1 MKQLQ
6 EIENYIESSLNIK
19 LKRKTRKRKYAYARA
34 LYFKLAKEYTKYNLT
49 EIGGSMNVNHATVL
63 HAINNIFPVI
73 LRYDETLR
81 DIYED
86 YKFENKYKNTNVRE
100 NYLSLM
106 KENVGLRTELKENL
120 LDNATGK
127 RFIDLVTRIP
137 EDKRDYIYDKLE
149 IMVSAVEEEV

>member
-6 EIENYIESSLNIK
+6 EIENYIESFLKIK
-19 LKRKTRKRKYAYARA
+19 LKYKTRKRKYAYARA

-49 EIGGSMNVNHATVL
+49 EIGNSMKVNHATVL

-81 DIYED
+81 DIYEN
-86 YKFENKYKNTNVRE
+86 YKFENKYKNTDIKG
-100 NYLSLM
+100 NYLRLM
-106 KENVGLRTELKENL
+106 KENVGLRTELKENS

-137 EDKRDYIYDKLE
+137 ENKRDYIYDKLE
-149 IMVSAVEEEV
+149 IMVSAVEE